1 MSTDAEPKRSLFRVR
16 WFLESSLRRRS
27 SAFWNLWR
35 LRMGTERFWASGES
49 RRQARVCS
57 DKGSWYLSTVVSRYM
72 KRDASLYSL
81 ALSWVNR
88 ICPCVRVM
96 YKSYEERW
104 SVLYRAICWNTRVWD
119 GQTWWHTLSIP
130 VLGRLRQK
138 IRGFELEVV
147 LGKDWFSF
155 S

>member
-1 MSTDAEPKRSLFRVR
+1 
-16 WFLESSLRRRS
+16 
-27 SAFWNLWR
+27 
-35 LRMGTERFWASGES
+35 MGTERSWASGES

-96 YKSYEERW
+96 YKSYEER
-104 SVLYRAICWNTRVWD
+104 
-119 GQTWWHTLSIP
+119 
-130 VLGRLRQK
+130 
-138 IRGFELEVV
+138 
-147 LGKDWFSF
+147 
-155 S
+155 